1 MDKPKVLLTAG
12 HRGGGNSLLPLFEQF
27 RRDRKV
33 DFTAIAYDVVSP
45 AWQKEPHAVLEQ
57 AYAKPSYETAQWVLG
72 DVKPALVI
80 TGTAAKDEKHDE
92 AHVWD
97 KQVVAAAGTLG
108 IPTISVLDAWMNYGI
123 RFHDTDRN
131 ERWCYLP
138 TKIAI
143 MDQYACKG
151 FVDDGMPKE
160 LQQRLVE
167 TGNPAHDS
175 IAQRRAKFTDDDR
188 QRIRAALGLAQ
199 DKRTVFYATSWLEP
213 DFGPTTDKFL
223 GFTDRTVLDE
233 LIPALAEL
241 NPVPQ
246 LFIRMHPRERKDWP
260 DRYDAHVA
268 QAQSLG
274 VHTVLFNPDNTQHA
288 DLEKSLDTPAHQYIL
303 ASDMFCSPISSLLAE
318 AAMLDKPA
326 VSLQMDRLPGK
337 TDYAAP
343 FSDLSVV
350 HRVDRKEYLPGSMRD
365 ALQRKSA
372 FKPFAVSGKATEN
385 VAKLAYQMLGC

>member
-1 MDKPKVLLTAG
+1 MSKPTILLTAG
-12 HRGGGNSLLPLFEQF
+12 HCGGGNALFPLFEAF
-27 RRDRKV
+27 RRDRKA

-45 AWQKEPHAVLEQ
+45 AWQKEPHTVLEQ
-57 AYAKPSYETAQWVLG
+57 AYARPSYETAQWVLG
-72 DVKPALVI
+72 AVKPALVI
-80 TGTAAKDEKHDE
+80 TGTAAKEEKHDE

-97 KQVVAAAGTLG
+97 KQVVAAANTLG

-123 RFHDTDRN
+123 RFHNTDTDK
-131 ERWCYLP
+131 RWCYLP

-143 MDQYACKG
+143 MDQYARNG
-151 FVDDGMPKE
+151 FVDDGMPDE
-160 LQQRLVE
+160 LQRRLVE

-175 IAQRRAKFTDDDR
+175 IAQRRAMFTDND
-188 QRIRAALGLAQ
+188 QVRIRATLGLEQGKPA
-199 DKRTVFYATSWLEP
+199 VFYATSWLEP
-213 DFGPTTDKFL
+213 DFGQTTDKFL

-233 LIPALAEL
+233 LIPALAAL

-268 QAQSLG
+268 RAQSLG
-274 VHTVLFNPDNTQHA
+274 VHTVLFNSENPRHS
-288 DLEKSLDTPAHQYIL
+288 DLEKSLDNPAHQYIL
-303 ASDMFCSPISSLLAE
+303 ASDMFCSPTSSLLAE

-326 VSLQMDRLPGK
+326 VSLQMRRLPGK
-337 TDYAAP
+337 TNYAAP
-343 FSDLSVV
+343 FSDLGVV
-350 HRVDRKEYLPGSMRD
+350 RCVDRKEYLLGSMQD
-365 ALQRKSA
+365 ALLQKSA